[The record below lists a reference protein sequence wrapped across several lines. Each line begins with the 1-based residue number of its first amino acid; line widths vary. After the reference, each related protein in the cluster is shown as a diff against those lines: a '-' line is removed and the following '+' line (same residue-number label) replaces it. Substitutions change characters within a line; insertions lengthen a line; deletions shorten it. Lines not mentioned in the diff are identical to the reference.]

1 MQKKKTSERVKKTI
15 IRLVLSV
22 LLSFALTIVSIPI
35 LTTIFYHDQYGE
47 RDFSPFY
54 ISMVF
59 IFQLS
64 FWICYTR
71 KLSDDLTHAMREKN
85 SWKEILMDT
94 LHGDGGILMVVVFV
108 LAVIF
113 EVSTILYEKY
123 AEVPGQNPIATALSP
138 IFAISACTG
147 IKHIIIVRTLLAYLV
162 QTVFMIGQIVLQYH
176 HEVRKW
182 NRNA

>member
-1 MQKKKTSERVKKTI
+1 MQKVSKKRIKRVFWALFK
-15 IRLVLSV
+15 SV
-22 LLSFALTIVSIPI
+22 LLSFALTIVLIPI

-71 KLSDDLTHAMREKN
+71 KSSDDLTHEMRGRN
-85 SWKEILMDT
+85 SWKEILMNT
-94 LHGDGGILMVVVFV
+94 IHGDGGILTAILFV

-113 EVSTILYEKY
+113 EVSTLLYERFAKF
-123 AEVPGQNPIATALSP
+123 PGQNPIATALSP
-138 IFAISACTG
+138 IFSISACTG

-162 QTVFMIGQIVLQYH
+162 QTVLTIGQIVLQQH
-176 HEVRKW
+176 HDVRKW
-182 NRNA
+182 NR